1 MSVHDLPAVNA
12 ALNAVSFVLLLLGW
26 RFVKQGRI
34 AAHKSAM
41 TAAFASSTLFL
52 ASYVFYHAVR
62 QIRTGVGSTPFPG
75 EGIWR
80 TIYFIVLVPHI
91 VLAVVMSPMILLL
104 LYRALRG
111 QFDRHKR
118 LARWTLPIWL
128 YVSITGVI
136 VYVMLYRVDWN

>member
-34 AAHKSAM
+34 AAHKAAM
-41 TAAFASSTLFL
+41 TAAFVSSTLFL
-52 ASYVFYHAVR
+52 ASYVLYHTVR
-62 QIRTGVGSTPFPG
+62 QIQTGVGSTPFPG
-75 EGIWR
+75 EGLWR
-80 TIYFIVLVPHI
+80 TIYFLVLVPHV

-111 QFDRHKR
+111 EFDRHKR
-118 LARWTLPIWL
+118 LARITLPIWL
-128 YVSITGVI
+128 YVSITGVV